1 MASRFIAFGTLGL
14 ACIVAAG
21 GGAYLAVRQSQANP
35 PTRALDQPSAA
46 MQQPAAQGTPAG
58 FVTTPPAA
66 GETTASVSA
75 PPAAPAPAESASASN
90 GASQDGESHETARRP
105 RPARAERRTPPADK
119 RVAQESGQA
128 AVPQPDPANARA
140 GAPLAGSA
148 GAAPQAATPQPQ
160 SVSQVPAEPQREWV
174 EVTVPAESV
183 LGLQIQTAVSSETA
197 RVEDRVEARVTRDVR
212 VGDRVAV
219 PAGSQ
224 ALGSVV
230 QVERGGKLK
239 DRAHFAIRFNT
250 LILPDGSRLPLT
262 AEAVHREGS
271 SPTNKSAAR
280 IGGATV
286 GGAIL
291 GAILGGGKGAAIGG
305 AIGAGGGTAA
315 AMAGDREPATL
326 PAGSIVNIRL
336 MSPVTVTLER

>member
-21 GGAYLAVRQSQANP
+21 GGAYLAVRQSQPNP
-35 PTRALDQPSAA
+35 PTRALDQPYAA
-46 MQQPAAQGTPAG
+46 TQQPAAQGTPAG
-58 FVTTPPAA
+58 FVTTPPAT
-66 GETTASVSA
+66 GETTTSVSA
-75 PPAAPAPAESASASN
+75 PPAAPAPAESASASD
-90 GASQDGESHETARRP
+90 GASHETARRP
-105 RPARAERRTPPADK
+105 RPARAERPTPPADT

-140 GAPLAGSA
+140 GAPVAGSA
-148 GAAPQAATPQPQ
+148 DAAPQATPQPQ
-160 SVSQVPAEPQREWV
+160 SVSQTPAEPQREWV

-197 RVEDRVEARVTRDVR
+197 RVEDRVDARVTRDVR

-230 QVERGGKLK
+230 QVDRGGKLK

>member
-1 MASRFIAFGTLGL
+1 MASRLIAFGTLGL

-21 GGAYLAVRQSQANP
+21 GGAYLAVRQSQPNP

-46 MQQPAAQGTPAG
+46 TKQPAAQGTPTG

-66 GETTASVSA
+66 GETTARVSA
-75 PPAAPAPAESASASN
+75 PPAAPAPAESASAS
-90 GASQDGESHETARRP
+90 DGTSHETARRP
-105 RPARAERRTPPADK
+105 RPARAERRTPPADTWM
-119 RVAQESGQA
+119 AQENGQA
-128 AVPQPDPANARA
+128 AVPQPDPANGRA
-140 GAPLAGSA
+140 GAPAGGSD
-148 GAAPQAATPQPQ
+148 AAAQASPQPQ
-160 SVSQVPAEPQREWV
+160 SVSQVPSEPQREWV
-174 EVTVPAESV
+174 EVAVPAESV

-212 VGDRVAV
+212 VGDRVAI

-250 LILPDGSRLPLT
+250 LILSDGSRLPLT
-262 AEAVHREGS
+262 AEAVHRESS
-271 SPTNKSAAR
+271 SPTNKSAAK

>member
-1 MASRFIAFGTLGL
+1 MTSRFLAFGTLGL

-21 GGAYLAVRQSQANP
+21 GGAYLAVRQSERP
-35 PTRALDQPSAA
+35 G
-46 MQQPAAQGTPAG
+46 QPAQAINQPAGGVVQPTAQGTPTSL
-58 FVTTPPAA
+58 VTTPPAA
-66 GETTASVSA
+66 GDATPGPSA
-75 PPAAPAPAESASASN
+75 TAAPSATEKSSTAARADASDAPQP
-90 GASQDGESHETARRP
+90 SQP
-105 RPARAERRTPPADK
+105 RAERRPRRSQARMPRED
-119 RVAQESGQA
+119 GQSA
-128 AVPQPDPANARA
+128 SSQPDPARPGFAA
-140 GAPLAGSA
+140 AASTEGGGQSATAP
-148 GAAPQAATPQPQ
+148 PPQ
-160 SVSQVPAEPQREWV
+160 SVSQEPAEPQREWV
-174 EVTVPAESV
+174 EIAVPAESV

-197 RVEDRVEARVTRDVR
+197 HIEDRVDARVSRDVR
-212 VGDRVAV
+212 IGDRVAI

-239 DRAHFAIRFNT
+239 ERAHFAIRFNT

-262 AEAVHREGS
+262 AEAVHREGA
-271 SPTNKSAAR
+271 SPTNKSAAK

-305 AIGAGGGTAA
+305 ALGAGGGTAA
-315 AMAGDREPATL
+315 AMAGDRDAATL

-336 MSPVTVTLER
+336 MAPVTVTLER

>member
-1 MASRFIAFGTLGL
+1 MASRFIAFGALGL

-21 GGAYLAVRQSQANP
+21 GGAYLAVRQSAKANQSAQAYS
-35 PTRALDQPSAA
+35 QPVGGA
-46 MQQPAAQGTPAG
+46 QQPAAQATPTNP
-58 FVTTPPAA
+58 VTTPPAV
-66 GETTASVSA
+66 GEAAASPSTPPSA
-75 PPAAPAPAESASASN
+75 PAATESNSGTTSRPPEAARPSRRTRVEPPAPPP
-90 GASQDGESHETARRP
+90 ET
-105 RPARAERRTPPADK
+105 RTTP
-119 RVAQESGQA
+119 ESGQPAVGQPDTANPRPGVPVSGSADVAGQAA
-128 AVPQPDPANARA
+128 AV
-140 GAPLAGSA
+140 S
-148 GAAPQAATPQPQ
+148 QPQ
-160 SVSQVPAEPQREWV
+160 SITQPPPEPQREWV

-197 RVEDRVEARVTRDVR
+197 RVEDRVEALVTRDIR
-212 VGDRVAV
+212 VDDRVAI

-224 ALGSVV
+224 VLGSVV
-230 QVERGGKLK
+230 QVDRGGKMK

-250 LILPDGSRLPLT
+250 LILPDGSRVSLT
-262 AEAVHREGS
+262 AEAVHREGP
-271 SPTNKSAAR
+271 SPANKSAAK
-280 IGGATV
+280 IGGATI

-336 MSPVTVTLER
+336 MSPVTVILDR

>member
-21 GGAYLAVRQSQANP
+21 GGAYLAVRQSQTTNL

-46 MQQPAAQGTPAG
+46 TQQPAAQGTPVG

-90 GASQDGESHETARRP
+90 GASHETAKRP
-105 RPARAERRTPPADK
+105 RPARVERRTPPADK

-140 GAPLAGSA
+140 GAPVAGSA
-148 GAAPQAATPQPQ
+148 DAASQATPQPQ

-197 RVEDRVEARVTRDVR
+197 RVEDRVDARVTRDVR

-230 QVERGGKLK
+230 QVDRGGKLK